1 MCGRF
6 ASFREAQDLADAF
19 ALASVADDAR
29 LLPPSWNV
37 APTQQVRIVVE
48 REDRDTHEV
57 VRTLQLARWGLVPS
71 WAKDP
76 AVGAR
81 MINARCETVQ
91 EKRSFTRA
99 FARRRAIVPADAYYE
114 WAAPPPG
121 SPAVAKQPY
130 AIRTADGAPL
140 AFAGLYEFWKAPG
153 APEGEAEPWLVS
165 TTILT
170 TAAQG
175 ELRAIHDRQPVIL
188 RPEAWSPWLDTSL
201 DPAAAAAVLRS
212 PAPELV
218 AAPVSTAVNRVGT
231 DGPQLLAPL
240 AT

>member
-19 ALASVADDAR
+19 ALAEVADDAR

-37 APTQQVRIVVE
+37 APTQEIRIVVE
-48 REDRDTHEV
+48 RESSDTHEV
-57 VRTLQLARWGLVPS
+57 VRSLRLARWGLVPS

-76 AVGAR
+76 SIGAR
-81 MINARCETVQ
+81 MINARSETVQ
-91 EKRSFTRA
+91 ERPSFRRA

-121 SPAVAKQPY
+121 STTTSKQPY
-130 AIRTADGAPL
+130 AIRATDGAPL
-140 AFAGLYEFWKAPG
+140 AFAGLYEFWKMPG
-153 APEGEAEPWLVS
+153 TPEDDVDPWLV
-165 TTILT
+165 TATILT

-188 RPEAWSPWLDTSL
+188 GPQTWDPWLDPSV
-201 DPAAAAAVLRS
+201 DPPAAADLLRL
-212 PAPELV
+212 PPPGLV
-218 AAPVSTAVNRVGT
+218 AVPVSTAVNRVGT

-240 AT
+240 AP

>member
-19 ALASVADDAR
+19 ALAEVADDVR

-48 REDRDTHEV
+48 REDRETHTI
-57 VRTLQLARWGLVPS
+57 VRTLRLARWGLVPS

-76 AVGAR
+76 GIGAR
-81 MINARCETVQ
+81 MINARVETVH
-91 EKRSFTRA
+91 EKRSFSRA

-114 WAAPPPG
+114 WGPPPPG
-121 SPAVAKQPY
+121 GASPSRQPY
-130 AIRTADGAPL
+130 AIRSANGSPL
-140 AFAGLYEFWKAPG
+140 ALAGLYEFWKAPDATHG
-153 APEGEAEPWLVS
+153 GIDPWLVT

-175 ELRAIHDRQPVIL
+175 DLRAIHDRQPVVL
-188 RPEAWSPWLDTSL
+188 GPESWSPWLDPTL
-201 DPAAAAAVLRS
+201 EVATAEAVLRA
-212 PAPELV
+212 PAPDLV
-218 AAPVSTAVNRVGT
+218 ATRVSTDVNRVGN

-240 AT
+240 PD

>member
-19 ALASVADDAR
+19 ALAEVADDAR

-37 APTQQVRIVVE
+37 APTQQIRIVVE
-48 REDRDTHEV
+48 RESSDTHEV
-57 VRTLQLARWGLVPS
+57 VRSLRLARWGLVPS

-76 AVGAR
+76 SVGAR
-81 MINARCETVQ
+81 MINARSETAQ
-91 EKRSFTRA
+91 EKPSFSRA

-121 SPAVAKQPY
+121 STTTSKQPY
-130 AIRTADGAPL
+130 AIRAADGAPL
-140 AFAGLYEFWKAPG
+140 AFAGLYEFWKTPG
-153 APEGEAEPWLVS
+153 TPEDGVDPWLV
-165 TTILT
+165 TATILT

-188 RPEAWSPWLDTSL
+188 GPQTWDLWLDPSIE
-201 DPAAAAAVLRS
+201 PSAASDLLRL
-212 PAPELV
+212 PPPDLV
-218 AAPVSTAVNRVGT
+218 AVPVSTAVNRVGT
-231 DGPQLLAPL
+231 DGPQLLEPL
-240 AT
+240 AP